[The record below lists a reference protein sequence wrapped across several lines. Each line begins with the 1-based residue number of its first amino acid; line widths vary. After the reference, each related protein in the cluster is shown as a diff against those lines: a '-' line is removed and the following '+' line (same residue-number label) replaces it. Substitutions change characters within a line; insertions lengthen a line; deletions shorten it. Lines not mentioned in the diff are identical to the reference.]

1 MTEEY
6 KEEAIF
12 NQAVFQQRRLHD
24 LFSDIDILSRNPL
37 GMDPE
42 SGQYHYQIIIMD
54 LFSIFCTIAGK
65 LSEKELEDTIKKQEE
80 LKNFEQ
86 KHQIFTIIYDGT
98 GKKGISKNISA
109 WNTLFSLIFQF
120 RLELERL
127 SEVHGLGN
135 PSKKDPKKAMGAIN

>member
-1 MTEEY
+1 MSEEY

-24 LFSDIDILSRNPL
+24 LFSDIDILSRSPL
-37 GMDPE
+37 QIEPE

-54 LFSIFCTIAGK
+54 LFSVFCTIAGK
-65 LSEKELEDTIKKQEE
+65 LSPTE
-80 LKNFEQ
+80 LKETTELQNKLREFED
-86 KHQIFTIIYDGT
+86 KHPIFTTIHDQT
-98 GKKGISKNISA
+98 GRKGIRKDIKG
-109 WNTLFSLIFQF
+109 WNELFKLIFEF